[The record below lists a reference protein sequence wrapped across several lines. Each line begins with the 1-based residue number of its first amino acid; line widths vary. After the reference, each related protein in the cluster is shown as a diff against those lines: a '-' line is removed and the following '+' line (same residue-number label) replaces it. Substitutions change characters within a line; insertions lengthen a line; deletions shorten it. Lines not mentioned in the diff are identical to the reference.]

1 MMEEWVI
8 HMLPCMG
15 NLVCHHQK
23 WIFST
28 VLPTHNPIIVTC
40 SGAPYEQQG
49 VCLLMT
55 AYKQLQ
61 DQLSFIHD
69 HDEHVDMAT
78 GMQFID
84 DSLSDEILESTED
97 AAAAAE
103 VETESSE
110 VRTKLAIH
118 QHLHAVLQDIK
129 KQIDLH
135 GQPDCYRRGDFFH

>member
-15 NLVCHHQK
+15 NLVFYHQK

-40 SGAPYEQQG
+40 SGGLHEQQG
-49 VCLLMT
+49 VCLST
-55 AYKQLQ
+55 AAYKQLQ
-61 DQLSFIHD
+61 DQLSFIRD
-69 HDEHVDMAT
+69 HDEHVDIAT
-78 GMQFID
+78 DMQFID
-84 DSLSDEILESTED
+84 HSLSNEILESTED

-110 VRTKLAIH
+110 VRTESAIH
-118 QHLHAVLQDIK
+118 QHLHTVLEDIK

-135 GQPDCYRRGDFFH
+135 GQPNCYR